1 MDSVTKVHMMKL
13 AGRWGSEEDVDMIV
27 GALELASARS
37 LDRSPRKNWVENEGG
52 LPRYVREVANAILR
66 ENPQYSISRAIS
78 IAIGRIK
85 RWIVSPN
92 TTAATKAKATAA
104 IAQWTKMRA
113 SAAAKRAAK

>member
-13 AGRWGSEEDVDMIV
+13 AGRWDSDKKDMV
-27 GALELASARS
+27 EGFLELASARS

-78 IAIGRIK
+78 IALGRMK
-85 RWIVSPN
+85 RWVASPN
-92 TTAATKAKATAA
+92 TTAKTKARAA
-104 IAQWTKMRA
+104 AALAQWAKMRG